1 MDNLNDY
8 EDIGEKIGID
18 GESVYMSDSFSPNF
32 KSRHTIQLW
41 KVISKNPLINKWV
54 GETLAGDS
62 LHEIYIKNTLQEK
75 AVLTFFK
82 DYELSDEYDLHK
94 ISIDPNETA
103 HFYCTGAYIGDT
115 LTLVMR
121 TGSQD
126 TRK

>member
-8 EDIGEKIGID
+8 EDIGEKVGLD
-18 GESVYMSDSFSPNF
+18 GESIYLEETFFPDF

-41 KVISKNPLINKWV
+41 KVSNETTHIYKWI

-62 LHEIYIKNTLQEK
+62 LHEIYIKNILGTSVNVVFDNNYILEDEVTLNTII
-75 AVLTFFK
+75 LGP
-82 DYELSDEYDLHK
+82 Y
-94 ISIDPNETA
+94 ETA
-103 HFYCTGAYIGDT
+103 HFYCTGMHINKS
-115 LTLVMR
+115 LTLEMR

>member
-8 EDIGEKIGID
+8 EDIGEKVGVD
-18 GESVYMSDSFSPNF
+18 GESVYINGSFSPDF

-41 KVISKNPLINKWV
+41 KVESDIANINKWY

-62 LHEIYIKNTLQEK
+62 LHEIYIKNISGGDADIK
-75 AVLTFFK
+75 FDGNYSLTDEINFRGFK
-82 DYELSDEYDLHK
+82 MK
-94 ISIDPNETA
+94 KNETA
-103 HFYCTGAYIGDT
+103 HFYCTGAYIEGT